1 MTLNRFGVRIHM
13 SLIWFGTRRLQ
24 VVEGSNLAIVLA
36 LSTDSQKVIKNAILG
51 ENSQTCW
58 KLTGSKFFRE
68 LGVKATDYC

>member
-1 MTLNRFGVRIHM
+1 MPLIRLGTK
-13 SLIWFGTRRLQ
+13 SLQLTSRLQ

-51 ENSQTCW
+51 ENSQACF

-68 LGVKATDYC
+68 LGVKPTNHS